1 MDMSRAGFSLLL
13 KELTDIGISLS
24 SEKDHDRLLDLILQ
38 KAKELT
44 NADGGTL
51 YSVDDHQL
59 KFEIMIS
66 ETLGIHIG
74 GDNGGK
80 INLPPIELYKENG
93 KPNDT
98 LVATCAVLQ
107 GTTINVDD
115 AYNNE
120 QYDFSETCKFDVINN
135 YRSVSF
141 LTVPLTNHENE
152 IIGVLQLL
160 NAKNPKTN
168 EIVSFSDFDQQ
179 IIESLAAMAA
189 VTITKRILIDAQKLL
204 FESIIEL
211 IASAI
216 DEKSPYT
223 GGHCRRVPELTNMI
237 ADAACNI
244 TNGPLENFSMT
255 DSEKYALNIAG
266 WLHDCGK
273 ITTPTNV
280 VDKGTK
286 LETIFDR
293 IKLIDTRFEVIKR
306 DRQIEELRKKLVKHN
321 LDPSLDDNDE
331 YQKDMQTIDQDRE
344 FLHISNTGGEFMT
357 DEDKDRVK
365 QIAGYRWCDPENCE
379 NNLLT
384 DNEIENLLIEKGTLN
399 KHEREIINNH
409 ISVTNSL
416 LKALPYPKH
425 LANVPEFA
433 GGHHEKMDGTGYP
446 DGLTREEMSVP
457 ARMMGIADIFEALT
471 ACDRPYRKAM
481 PISKALTIL
490 GKMKLDNHIDPD
502 LFNIFIHEQIYMK
515 YAEKFL
521 DAAQIDE
528 FEITSI
534 PGYEQICAE
543 KFLKPA
549 QFDKVEITNTPPV
562 MNKFNL
568 LLN

>member
-1 MDMSRAGFSLLL
+1 MDISRVDFSVLL

-38 KAKELT
+38 KAKLLT

-51 YSVDDHQL
+51 YTVDDHQL

-66 ETLGIHIG
+66 ETLGIHKG
-74 GDNGGK
+74 SSKVEK
-80 INLPPIELYKENG
+80 IDFPPIELYKENG
-93 KPNDT
+93 NPNDT
-98 LVATCAVLQ
+98 MVATCAVLHGQ
-107 GTTINVDD
+107 TINVDD
-115 AYNNE
+115 VYSNE
-120 QYDFSETCKFDVINN
+120 QFDFSDTCKFDEKNN
-135 YRSVSF
+135 YRSISF
-141 LTVPLTNHENE
+141 LTVPLTDHENE
-152 IIGVLQLL
+152 IIGVLQLI
-160 NAKNPKTN
+160 NAKNPKTG
-168 EIVSFSDFDQQ
+168 EIISFSAFDQQ
-179 IIESLAAMAA
+179 VIESLAAMAS
-189 VTITKRILIDAQKLL
+189 VTITKRNLIDAQILM
-204 FESIIEL
+204 FEAIIKL

-216 DEKSPYT
+216 DEKSPFT

-244 TNGPLENFSMT
+244 TNGPLKKFNMT
-255 DSEKYALNIAG
+255 ESEKYALNVAG

-280 VDKGTK
+280 VDKGAK

-293 IKLIDTRFEVIKR
+293 IQLIDTRFEVIKR
-306 DRQIEELRKKLVKHN
+306 DRQIEELRKKLAEHN
-321 LDPSLDDNDE
+321 IDPGLDDNEE
-331 YQKDMQTIDQDRE
+331 YQQDMQAFDQDRE

-365 QIAGYRWCDPENCE
+365 QISGYRWCDPENIE

-384 DNEIENLLIEKGTLN
+384 DNEIENLLIEKGTLT
-399 KHEREIINNH
+399 KHEREIINKH
-409 ISVTNSL
+409 ILVTIKML
-416 LKALPYPKH
+416 DTLPYPKH
-425 LANVPEFA
+425 LANVPEYA

-446 DGLTREEMSVP
+446 NGLTGEEMSVP
-457 ARMMGIADIFEALT
+457 ARIMCISDIFEALT

-502 LFNIFIHEQIYMK
+502 LFNLFIHEKLYLK

-521 DAAQIDE
+521 DVEQIDE

-534 PGYEQICAE
+534 PGYEQI
-543 KFLKPA
+543 
-549 QFDKVEITNTPPV
+549 
-562 MNKFNL
+562 
-568 LLN
+568 